1 MRTKTKCFSSW
12 AGVALWTVVVAGMTV
27 GCSAVDDSGPEP
39 TKTASSA
46 PISLTAVCDGSLRG
60 EGGAALKQIS
70 GADAFQPGPDTN
82 QSMTELA
89 ASLVTD
95 LKKSGRKPERML
107 CSVSPQ
113 GGNPSAQALWIS
125 FQWYKDTPPIGGK
138 RTHSTYNTTRFAIG
152 DAASYDDGASLFFSC
167 PSASGQDSQGL
178 GLIATAGT
186 TGLDAEPRAQKRE
199 AQVRILHSASVALAK
214 ELGCFKQSGL
224 PETLGELTPL
234 PVK

>member
-1 MRTKTKCFSSW
+1 M
-12 AGVALWTVVVAGMTV
+12 AGMTV

-39 TKTASSA
+39 TETASSA

-60 EGGAALKQIS
+60 EGGVALKQIS

-82 QSMTELA
+82 QSMKKLA

-95 LKKSGRKPERML
+95 LEKSGRKPERML

-113 GGNPSAQALWIS
+113 GGNPSTQVLWIT
-125 FQWYKDTPPIGGK
+125 FQWYKDTPPVGGK
-138 RTHSTYNTTRFAIG
+138 RTHSTYDNTRYG
-152 DAASYDDGASLFFSC
+152 NPGRASAYDDSASLFFSC
-167 PSASGQDSQGL
+167 PTASGQDSQGL
-178 GLIATAGT
+178 GFIAWASTV
-186 TGLDAEPRAQKRE
+186 GLDAVARYQKHD
-199 AQVRILHSASVALAK
+199 AQVRILHAASVALAK
-214 ELGCFKQSGL
+214 QLGCFKQSGL